1 MIAPNI
7 MEHQETPTVS
17 TVLQDA
23 RPGRRHPLWH
33 EEMEESAAFEWQG
46 TQPVFIVALEVESGD
61 ERRFKKAGLRLAL
74 SRLGPAVVVAV
85 EWKDWATLAAPFH
98 AALAA
103 VNDLPPDRHPAI
115 PESHSGAGM
124 GLIFHLVDVESGRF
138 VAERRISLHPI
149 FAGALLSEA
158 RRQLAEGVDP
168 DAYAAA
174 VDAFYDDLEDPDDL
188 FHAPLA
194 HDRAR

>member
-1 MIAPNI
+1 MP
-7 MEHQETPTVS
+7 

-23 RPGRRHPLWH
+23 KLGRRHPLWH

-46 TQPVFIVALEVESGD
+46 TQPVFIAALEVETGD

-85 EWKDWATLAAPFH
+85 EWHDWATLAAPFH
-98 AALAA
+98 AALAG
-103 VNDLPPDRHPAI
+103 VNTLPPDQHPVV
-115 PESHSGAGM
+115 PDNHSGAGM

-138 VAERRISLHPI
+138 VAERRISLHHI
-149 FAGALLSEA
+149 FAGALLTEA
-158 RRQLAEGVDP
+158 RRQLAEGVDA

-174 VDAFYDDLEDPDDL
+174 VDAFYEDLEDPDEL
-188 FHAPLA
+188 FRSPLA